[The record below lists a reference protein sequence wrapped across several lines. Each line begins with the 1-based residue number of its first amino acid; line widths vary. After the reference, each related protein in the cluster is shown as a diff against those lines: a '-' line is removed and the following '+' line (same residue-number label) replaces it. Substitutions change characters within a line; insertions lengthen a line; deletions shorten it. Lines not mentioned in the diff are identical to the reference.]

1 MSGPLK
7 VLGHHSETIDPTL
20 WNWIRHQIDA
30 ITDLSPAT
38 IVVAIG
44 VVIGVIPVV
53 LMALAAR
60 RRRRMVTRD

>member
-1 MSGPLK
+1 MSGPLN

-30 ITDLSPAT
+30 IVDLSPAT
-38 IVVAIG
+38 IVVSIG

-53 LMALAAR
+53 LIALVAR
-60 RRRRMVTRD
+60 HRRRMVTRD